1 MPDKKSYGFQTRCI
15 HGHGHV
21 SDGRWRT
28 ARPVSV
34 PIVQTSTF
42 AFESAEHGAAIFA
55 GENDGFLYTR
65 LGNPTQEA
73 LECRLAALEGGEAAL
88 ALASGMA
95 ACTTAVLTLCGSG
108 DHVVSGDTLYGG
120 THQLF
125 THTLPRLGVTVTEV
139 DATDP
144 DNFERAI
151 TPATKLLY
159 VETPA
164 NPTLVLTDL
173 PAVAAIGRRHGIP
186 LLVDNT
192 FCTPVLQRPLELGAD
207 IVLHSATKYIGGHG
221 DAIAGILV
229 GSSEFITRARFE
241 TLRDIGGC
249 ISPFNAWLLIRGLKT
264 LAVRVRQHGE
274 NAMTVAK
281 WLEKHPKV
289 TRVIYPGLP
298 THPQH
303 ELAKRQG
310 RLRRPDQLPG
320 RGRPRRRPHGDEQR
334 GAVHPGGE
342 PRGRGHPHR
351 ASRHD
356 DPQHLLGGGAAE
368 GGHRPGDGPALG
380 GARGPRG
387 CHRGPRAGVRPDLSP
402 RQRSTGAPAS
412 GLAASATWALSHSRA
427 MRSRSSRLRA
437 RSKSFRTSFSWTS
450 SSMATW

>member
-1 MPDKKSYGFQTRCI
+1 MSEKKNYGFQTRCI

-28 ARPVSV
+28 ARPVSF

-73 LECRLAALEGGEAAL
+73 LECRMAALEGGEAAL

-95 ACTTAVLTLCGSG
+95 ACSTAVLTLCGSG

-125 THTLPRLGVTVTEV
+125 THTLPRLGIAVSEV

-144 DNFERAI
+144 ANFERAI

-173 PAVAAIGRRHGIP
+173 PAVAAIARRRGIP

-192 FCTPVLQRPLELGAD
+192 FCTPVLQRPLEMGAD
-207 IVLHSATKYIGGHG
+207 IVLHSGTKYIGGHG

-298 THPQH
+298 SHPQH
-303 ELAKRQG
+303 ELAKRQQAGFGGLISFLIAGG
-310 RLRRPDQLPG
+310 RDAG
-320 RGRPRRRPHGDEQR
+320 RTVMNSVELCTLAVSLGDVDTLIE
-334 GAVHPGGE
+334 HPATMTHSTYSEEDLLKVGI
-342 PRGRGHPHR
+342 
-351 ASRHD
+351 
-356 DPQHLLGGGAAE
+356 DPAMVRLSVGLEDPEDVIADLAQAF
-368 GGHRPGDGPALG
+368 
-380 GARGPRG
+380 ARI
-387 CHRGPRAGVRPDLSP
+387 
-402 RQRSTGAPAS
+402 
-412 GLAASATWALSHSRA
+412 
-427 MRSRSSRLRA
+427 
-437 RSKSFRTSFSWTS
+437 
-450 SSMATW
+450 

>member
-1 MPDKKSYGFQTRCI
+1 MSDKKSYGFQTRCI

-34 PIVQTSTF
+34 PIIQTSTF

-125 THTLPRLGVTVTEV
+125 THTLPRLGITVTEV

-144 DNFERAI
+144 ANFERAI

-173 PAVAAIGRRHGIP
+173 PAVAAIARRHGIP

-192 FCTPVLQRPLELGAD
+192 FCTPVLQRPLEMGAD

-303 ELAKRQG
+303 ELAKRQQAGFGGLISFLVAGG
-310 RLRRPDQLPG
+310 RDAG
-320 RGRPRRRPHGDEQR
+320 RTVMNSVELCTLAVSLGDVDTLIE
-334 GAVHPGGE
+334 HPATMTHSTYSEEELLKVGI
-342 PRGRGHPHR
+342 
-351 ASRHD
+351 
-356 DPQHLLGGGAAE
+356 DPAM
-368 GGHRPGDGPALG
+368 
-380 GARGPRG
+380 
-387 CHRGPRAGVRPDLSP
+387 VRLSVGLEDPEDVIADLAQAFD
-402 RQRSTGAPAS
+402 RI
-412 GLAASATWALSHSRA
+412 
-427 MRSRSSRLRA
+427 
-437 RSKSFRTSFSWTS
+437 
-450 SSMATW
+450 